1 MAKDTFN
8 LNEWV
13 GNKERRLLKEDYEEL
28 TPEEMA
34 NQNAGSPMHRPE
46 GLEEESR
53 EGKHI
58 SELEVGEKFVF
69 DGEEYTFIKL
79 YQDPDDDDD
88 KLKNAAWVEL
98 PNGKPSVVSFGDGYV
113 NTGEVS
119 GTGVADMGQ
128 GKGHHIDEET
138 YQEKLQRTFKDDPNY
153 HEDIDT
159 EGYVEN
165 MRQPDLQNAIDAI
178 KVVWEEW
185 KSGPATEANQL
196 PYALEDLLNHIRQ
209 QLSDFDIK

>member
-1 MAKDTFN
+1 MAKDNFN
-8 LNEWV
+8 LHEWV

-53 EGKHI
+53 ERKHI

-69 DGEEYTFIKL
+69 DGQEYTFIEL
-79 YQDPDDDDD
+79 YQDPDDE
-88 KLKNAAWVEL
+88 LKNAARVYL

-138 YQEKLQRTFKDDPNY
+138 YQEKLQRTFDDNPNY
-153 HEDIDT
+153 REDIDT
-159 EGYVEN
+159 GGFIEN
-165 MRQPDLQNAIDAI
+165 MNLPVLDAAIDEI
-178 KVVWEEW
+178 NGVWEEW
-185 KSGPATEANQL
+185 KNGPATETYEIPIAHK
-196 PYALEDLLNHIRQ
+196 ALVNYIGGKLDLDR
-209 QLSDFDIK
+209 K

>member
-53 EGKHI
+53 EGKD
-58 SELEVGEKFVF
+58 LDKLKVGEKFTF
-69 DGEEYTFIKL
+69 DGKTYTFIEL
-79 YQDPDDDDD
+79 LPDHENTARVIDS
-88 KLKNAAWVEL
+88 E
-98 PNGKPSVVSFGDGYV
+98 GIERRITFGGGRV

-119 GTGVADMGQ
+119 GTGVADMGL

-138 YQEKLQRTFKDDPNY
+138 DQEKLQRTFDNDPNY
-153 HEDIDT
+153 HEEIDT
-159 EGYVEN
+159 GGYIEN
-165 MRQPDLQNAIDAI
+165 MNPPVLNAAIDEI
-178 KVVWEEW
+178 VEVWEEW
-185 KSGPATEANQL
+185 KNGPATETYEIPIAHK
-196 PYALEDLLNHIRQ
+196 ALIKYIEHKLDLDR
-209 QLSDFDIK
+209 K

>member
-34 NQNAGSPMHRPE
+34 NQNADSPMHRPE
-46 GLEEESR
+46 GLEEE
-53 EGKHI
+53 E
-58 SELEVGEKFVF
+58 SEEEALKQKIAKDEFGMDFYQLGEKEKEWVR
-69 DGEEYTFIKL
+69 DEIQNMKH
-79 YQDPDDDDD
+79 
-88 KLKNAAWVEL
+88 KN
-98 PNGKPSVVSFGDGYV
+98 S
-113 NTGEVS
+113 
-119 GTGVADMGQ
+119 
-128 GKGHHIDEET
+128 DEET
-138 YQEKLQRTFKDDPNY
+138 HQEKLQRTFDDNPNY

-159 EGYVEN
+159 DGYVEN
-165 MRQPDLQNAIDAI
+165 MKQPDLQNAIDAI
-178 KVVWEEW
+178 KEVWEEW

-196 PYALEDLLNHIRQ
+196 SYALEDLLNHVRQ